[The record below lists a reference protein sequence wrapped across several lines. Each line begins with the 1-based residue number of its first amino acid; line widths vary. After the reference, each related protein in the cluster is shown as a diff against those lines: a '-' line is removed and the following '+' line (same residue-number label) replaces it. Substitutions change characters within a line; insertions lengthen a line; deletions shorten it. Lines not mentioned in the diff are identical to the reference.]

1 MNDASMEFWIIVAV
15 LGLLFLAVDVAV
27 FVLFFPPWWHA
38 ARAGAQIPLSVIV
51 SMRLRGRPVRMLVDT
66 YLLLKSKE
74 DAVTIAEVEEA
85 YERNSDRLLTADEL
99 AELVISERERRE

>member
-1 MNDASMEFWIIVAV
+1 M
-15 LGLLFLAVDVAV
+15 
-27 FVLFFPPWWHA
+27 
-38 ARAGAQIPLSVIV
+38 
-51 SMRLRGRPVRMLVDT
+51 
-66 YLLLKSKE
+66 KSRE

>member
-1 MNDASMEFWIIVAV
+1 MNGASMGFWIIVAV

-38 ARAGAQIPLSVIV
+38 ARAGAPISLPMIV

-66 YLLLKSKE
+66 YLLLKSRE

-99 AELVISERERRE
+99 AELIISERERRE